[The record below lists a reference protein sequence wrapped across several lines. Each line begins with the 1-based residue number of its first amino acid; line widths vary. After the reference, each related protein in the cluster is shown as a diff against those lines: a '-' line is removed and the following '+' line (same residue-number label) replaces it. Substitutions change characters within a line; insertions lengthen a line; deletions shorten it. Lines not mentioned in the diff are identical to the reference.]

1 MTPTTTKTVLIGED
15 EMEVRAYLELALK
28 SLGYSVELAQ
38 DGIEVLACLQDGRPV
53 ISAVLLD
60 LTVCDRDGVD
70 TLREIR
76 RISPDVPVIVISGDT
91 STLNVV
97 AAMKTGASD
106 FLCKPVLHEQ
116 LRDSLERVLGLPS
129 RPVTPALG
137 NVVTSGKT
145 AFVSRNVQMQEI
157 QSLVAQI
164 GWSEAPVLV
173 QGETGTGK
181 EVIARELHAQS
192 PRAKKPFLK
201 LNCAALP
208 SELVESELFG
218 YERGA

>member
-60 LTVCDRDGVD
+60 LTVSDRDGVD

-97 AAMKTGASD
+97 AAMRSG
-106 FLCKPVLHEQ
+106 
-116 LRDSLERVLGLPS
+116 ERHG
-129 RPVTPALG
+129 
-137 NVVTSGKT
+137 
-145 AFVSRNVQMQEI
+145 
-157 QSLVAQI
+157 
-164 GWSEAPVLV
+164 
-173 QGETGTGK
+173 GK
-181 EVIARELHAQS
+181 ERRWQ
-192 PRAKKPFLK
+192 
-201 LNCAALP
+201 
-208 SELVESELFG
+208 
-218 YERGA
+218 